1 MTIDSEDRPIQIVC
15 SLLSFYGQ
23 CYIQNKKRV
32 EPSNFHNW
40 FILLRPSVS
49 FRFSITT
56 LVILG
61 WNGWNHPNIHSVY
74 AISCCFV
81 VSKLVV
87 LSHNVY
93 LSLHFVVCGET
104 KYHKIISSLLLLL
117 SLITRCCPLWKT
129 TIDLF
134 SYHLLLHV
142 VVVNTQNIDLALSV
156 VPLFC
161 LRWAISIVYPYLKS
175 LSCCCLW

>member
-1 MTIDSEDRPIQIVC
+1 MFRTVRNVTIDSEDRPIQIVC

-32 EPSNFHNW
+32 KPKQQNW

-93 LSLHFVVCGET
+93 LSLHFVVCRET
-104 KYHKIISSLLLLL
+104 TYHKIISSF
-117 SLITRCCPLWKT
+117 IT
-129 TIDLF
+129 
-134 SYHLLLHV
+134 V
-142 VVVNTQNIDLALSV
+142 VVTDNQMLSTLKDHYWPLYLPSVIACSCCEHTEYRPCIKCCTV
-156 VPLFC
+156 VLFEMSY
-161 LRWAISIVYPYLKS
+161 IYS
-175 LSCCCLW
+175 LSIPKIT

>member
-1 MTIDSEDRPIQIVC
+1 ML
-15 SLLSFYGQ
+15 LLSFYGQ

-32 EPSNFHNW
+32 EPSNIIDLFYWDHLYLSGSQSQPLLSW
-40 FILLRPSVS
+40 AEMDEIILIS
-49 FRFSITT
+49 TC
-56 LVILG
+56 
-61 WNGWNHPNIHSVY
+61 SVY

-161 LRWAISIVYPYLKS
+161 LRWAISIVYPYRKS